1 MSDQIEQIA
10 RPGDV
15 LRCKALH
22 KEFTQG
28 GQTIEVLRAIDF
40 TLGAGEQAAIIGT
53 SGSGKST
60 LLHLL
65 GGLDRP
71 TSGEIYVAGEPMHR
85 LGATAQ
91 GRVRN
96 RALGF
101 IYQFHHLLPEFSA
114 LENVAMPLL
123 ARRMQVAEAHKRAA
137 AMLDEVGLAKRMDH
151 KPAQLSGGERQRVA
165 VARALVTEP
174 ACVLADEPTGSL
186 DPGNAERVLAMMR
199 TLNRTHGT
207 ALLVATHDR
216 EVARAM
222 GTVYQLRMG
231 SMHRI

>member
-1 MSDQIEQIA
+1 MSDQTEQIA

-85 LGATAQ
+85 LGPVAQ

-151 KPAQLSGGERQRVA
+151 KPAQLSGGERQQTFSTGASMVA
-165 VARALVTEP
+165 SILI
-174 ACVLADEPTGSL
+174 
-186 DPGNAERVLAMMR
+186 
-199 TLNRTHGT
+199 
-207 ALLVATHDR
+207 
-216 EVARAM
+216 
-222 GTVYQLRMG
+222 TVFCSVDMI
-231 SMHRI
+231 SC

>member
-114 LENVAMPLL
+114 LENV
-123 ARRMQVAEAHKRAA
+123 
-137 AMLDEVGLAKRMDH
+137 
-151 KPAQLSGGERQRVA
+151 
-165 VARALVTEP
+165 
-174 ACVLADEPTGSL
+174 GS
-186 DPGNAERVLAMMR
+186 R
-199 TLNRTHGT
+199 
-207 ALLVATHDR
+207 
-216 EVARAM
+216 
-222 GTVYQLRMG
+222 
-231 SMHRI
+231 